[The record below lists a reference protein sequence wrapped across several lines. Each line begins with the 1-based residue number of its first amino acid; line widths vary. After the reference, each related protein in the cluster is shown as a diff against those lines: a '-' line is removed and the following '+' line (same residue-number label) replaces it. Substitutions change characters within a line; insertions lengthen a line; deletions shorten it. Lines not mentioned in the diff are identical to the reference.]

1 MLIMRR
7 TWTRMVASLRASVT
21 DRPVVQVDEVRGTV
35 RVCDTSCRA
44 AAARDRAVRAYLAGP

>member
-1 MLIMRR
+1 MRR